1 MGKYDPARPA
11 WAEAVGTEAWMA
23 RFGAAGSVRFQKVT
37 IDRITATRTIVKT
50 ATGNEYVFNRV
61 ETVGAWQPQQPAAER
76 EYNMR
81 LMGSSGDSLWDRRD
95 VTLYALDSK
104 YVAERMR
111 DSLIDAAWQK
121 AVQAGAALGSRH
133 AEGTNQERAWAAIA
147 ALQAYLEE
155 EAK

>member
-23 RFGAAGSVRFQKVT
+23 RFGSAGSVRFQKVT

-50 ATGNEYVFNRV
+50 ATGNEYIFNRV
-61 ETVGAWQPQQPAAER
+61 ETVGAYMQQPVEER

-81 LMGSSGDSLWDRRD
+81 LMGNSQDSVWDRRD
-95 VTLYALDSK
+95 ITLYALDSK

-133 AEGTNQERAWAAIA
+133 AEGTKQERAWAAIA